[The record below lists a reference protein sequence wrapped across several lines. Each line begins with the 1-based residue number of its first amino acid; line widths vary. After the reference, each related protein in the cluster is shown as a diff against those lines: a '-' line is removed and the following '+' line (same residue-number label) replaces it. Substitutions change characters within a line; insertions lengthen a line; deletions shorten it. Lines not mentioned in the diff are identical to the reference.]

1 MIIIGDN
8 FVPFE
13 NISFISSIDDIK
25 NTKANSTLI
34 FFYDAELLKYSY
46 ENDLSSAVI
55 VTSIT
60 EAIYCNS
67 LNAKYIKANSTI
79 IFDYDEKTLEYS
91 YKNNLSSA
99 VVVSSIKEA
108 IYCNSLNV
116 KYIISEKNLACEIQK
131 IADNYMYDSKNL
143 VIIDSNEEFEQTTIA
158 QIDGVIY
165 RELIN

>member
-1 MIIIGDN
+1 MIIIGDKL
-8 FVPFE
+8 VPFE
-13 NISFISSIDDIK
+13 EVIYIK
-25 NTKANSTLI
+25 NIENI
-34 FFYDAELLKYSY
+34 KY
-46 ENDLSSAVI
+46 
-55 VTSIT
+55 T
-60 EAIYCNS
+60 
-67 LNAKYIKANSTI
+67 KANSTI

-165 RELIN
+165 RELMN

>member
-1 MIIIGDN
+1 MIIIGDKL
-8 FVPFE
+8 VPFE
-13 NISFISSIDDIK
+13 ELIYIKNIENIK
-25 NTKANSTLI
+25 NT
-34 FFYDAELLKYSY
+34 
-46 ENDLSSAVI
+46 
-55 VTSIT
+55 
-60 EAIYCNS
+60 
-67 LNAKYIKANSTI
+67 KANSTI

-143 VIIDSNEEFEQTTIA
+143 VIIDSNEEFEQTAIA